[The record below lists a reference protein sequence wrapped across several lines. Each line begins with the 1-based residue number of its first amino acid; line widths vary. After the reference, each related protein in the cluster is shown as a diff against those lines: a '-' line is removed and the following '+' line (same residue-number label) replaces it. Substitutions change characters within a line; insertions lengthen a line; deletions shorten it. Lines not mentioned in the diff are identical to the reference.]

1 MSPVSFL
8 KNLNWKNIWI
18 HSCREYE
25 ESLRYLKEQSQQPA
39 YKCWHF
45 WCMIH
50 QTIFNPQISWRLIKL
65 EYDCSELT
73 AESRNFQ
80 WNYFTF
86 LKLLHITPYLKRAW
100 SINIIRTGCCRL
112 AVRRSCGARGPGGGC
127 CTPSSRSGRSSA
139 AARART
145 SASKSFIRRFVITE
159 KAPIIRHYA
168 NQPARPLW

>member
-1 MSPVSFL
+1 M
-8 KNLNWKNIWI
+8 KNPWEISKRPKPTTCL
-18 HSCREYE
+18 
-25 ESLRYLKEQSQQPA
+25 

-100 SINIIRTGCCRL
+100 SINIIRTGCCRP

-127 CTPSSRSGRSSA
+127 STPSSPSGRSSA

-145 SASKSFIRRFVITE
+145 SAVKRSIGSTPVVQFRTGGYKT
-159 KAPIIRHYA
+159 
-168 NQPARPLW
+168 LC